1 MKTMILVKKSLHQ
14 EVAEALGKTQV
25 DNEVVDKASDILK
38 MLKHRE
44 LLREPYTDELA
55 KAHAMLTQYTEDGTL
70 DLYKKVLLERCLMSE
85 EKALIHEDLGQLL
98 ERFSTTLINCEAEF
112 KRHLPEKGETWLQG
126 GTDWL
131 FKSVQ
136 RASAKLLLAE
146 SNYQLDKTIDLILWA
161 MMLAERDLRD
171 ADKDEDE
178 IPFLFR
184 KRG

>member
-44 LLREPYTDELA
+44 LLREPYTDELV
-55 KAHAMLTQYTEDGTL
+55 KALDMYREDGTL
-70 DLYKKVLLERCLMSE
+70 ALYKKVLLERCLMSE
-85 EKALIHEDLGQLL
+85 EKALIHEELPEIL

-161 MMLAERDLRD
+161 MMLAERYLRD

>member
-44 LLREPYTDELA
+44 LLREPYTDELV
-55 KAHAMLTQYTEDGTL
+55 KALDMYREDGTL
-70 DLYKKVLLERCLMSE
+70 ALYKKVLLERCLMSE
-85 EKALIHEDLGQLL
+85 EKALIHEELPEIL

-112 KRHLPEKGETWLQG
+112 KRHLPEKGETWLQD

-131 FKSVQ
+131 FTNVLKV
-136 RASAKLLLAE
+136 AAKLLLAE
-146 SNYQLDKTIDLILWA
+146 DPEAQLDEAIDLILSA
-161 MMLAERDLRD
+161 MMLAERYLRD